1 MMSAGRMRFF
11 AVSLP
16 FNSYKNKMA
25 TPSFSGFSGFPE
37 FPDLTN
43 ATHFPIPESSC
54 LEFKESYGAAS
65 AGGKLI
71 PTLCGI
77 LNAGGGYMVIGVRD
91 SDLALVGINPLHKD
105 HDRLLLQLDNILHG
119 HLIRD
124 HNEPSRVLP
133 HTIIRTHCVKTK
145 GGKNLLVITAT
156 AEAGKLYEVSDG
168 TVWHRLNA
176 SNFPQTLT
184 RALYSQQQVNSLVAN
199 AVAVAEA
206 AVEGRMRGALCSAK
220 AIAEN
225 TQRTLKS
232 EFSALMTVSKKMEC
246 ELIECRAKL
255 AEAALFARIL
265 EEKAKKEAEG
275 PQKGKGGASL
285 CGYLGALLCF

>member
-1 MMSAGRMRFF
+1 M
-11 AVSLP
+11 SLP
-16 FNSYKNKMA
+16 FNSHKNKMA
-25 TPSFSGFSGFPE
+25 TTAFTGFLD

-43 ATHFPIPESSC
+43 ATHFPFPESSC

-71 PTLCGI
+71 PTICGI
-77 LNAGGGYMVIGVRD
+77 LNRGGGYIVIGVRD
-91 SDLALVGINPLHKD
+91 ADLALVGINPLHKD

-124 HNEPSRVLP
+124 HNEPSRGLP
-133 HTIIRTHCVKTK
+133 HTIVSTHCVKAK

-156 AEAGKLYEVSDG
+156 AEEGKTYEVSDG

-176 SNFPQTLT
+176 SNFPETST

-232 EFSALMTVSKKMEC
+232 EFSSLMAVSKKMEC
-246 ELIECRAKL
+246 ELIECRSKL
-255 AEAALFARIL
+255 ADAAQKLDEAALFARIL
-265 EEKAKKEAEG
+265 EEKAKKEIQK
-275 PQKGKGGASL
+275 PQKSEMSL
-285 CGYLGALLCF
+285 CGYLGALLCM